1 MALETF
7 RRKEDF
13 IDSEEFDDPT
23 YQKQLI
29 QLVLTAMKTRKDPFL
44 VNLHRMLFKE
54 QQNLSTMQQLYEF
67 LIKETAAI
75 IAMQTQILAFH
86 GISTFTI
93 GKEDKT
99 MSSVTNK
106 SDKREKKDKNGGKAP
121 PSNLPQ
127 KQYCNYCNNL
137 HHAKHGKVSCFYKV
151 HRHPDINP
159 SGQWEGSKAAEKWL
173 KIGSDPNRPGGSH
186 IIRGKLANGNP
197 WDPEKPQEGE
207 LTDFSELPF
216 HIHEKNDKIYENV
229 TYIYH
234 QLNTLD
240 YKYNLMTPCHII
252 QHRVGEKAR
261 TRPINVLVDNGA
273 LEASYVSL
281 EMAKILINK
290 YDAITIDAPQSQVTN
305 ALKGSKP
312 LHTKGK
318 ISFTLKIFNE
328 LTQNKQNIEIDA
340 YIIDITFPIII
351 GRPHIVKYGLFK
363 IMYNQILYGVKQDI
377 LLDDT
382 QSVYDMQHIVNH
394 TINFMN
400 DNIQNVSCDTL
411 TPDQCYGRPLNVSQ
425 QPFYIPH
432 KIYQEQIKSMQ
443 NINTLLQHELTIDES
458 MEAIIN
464 YTKSYHFEPE
474 HTINLLLKAQ
484 QNIRN
489 NEHDYQ
495 FDQLSALQKS
505 TVSTFLTKSRLD
517 QRCHILSSS
526 LSFFCG
532 ISAPF
537 MVISNDFLAL
547 WPISSF
553 LLSMGMEEFS
563 LRNFKKF
570 LKLSG
575 SRVSKCTLAV
585 V

>member
-1 MALETF
+1 MATRSRKNQQNTNVEPPALQPSSLVNHLEEEQSGTEQEVVAVGVTSEQLNSVLSNQTTARVHLDTLEPDNLRNFLKFLKENSSMPIESRNELIGQSAKKSFEITINGALIPQKKLREEDKLWQAWSNLDFVRNVETLFPQSSDKDKLRPDGEGKELLEKAISNDLPKILLLLKGSDLAPFLMALETF

-106 SDKREKKDKNGGKAP
+106 SDKREKKGKNGGKAP

-207 LTDFSELPF
+207 LIDFSELPF
-216 HIHEKNDKIYENV
+216 HIHEKNDKI
-229 TYIYH
+229 
-234 QLNTLD
+234 
-240 YKYNLMTPCHII
+240 
-252 QHRVGEKAR
+252 
-261 TRPINVLVDNGA
+261 
-273 LEASYVSL
+273 
-281 EMAKILINK
+281 
-290 YDAITIDAPQSQVTN
+290 
-305 ALKGSKP
+305 
-312 LHTKGK
+312 
-318 ISFTLKIFNE
+318 
-328 LTQNKQNIEIDA
+328 
-340 YIIDITFPIII
+340 
-351 GRPHIVKYGLFK
+351 
-363 IMYNQILYGVKQDI
+363 
-377 LLDDT
+377 
-382 QSVYDMQHIVNH
+382 
-394 TINFMN
+394 
-400 DNIQNVSCDTL
+400 
-411 TPDQCYGRPLNVSQ
+411 
-425 QPFYIPH
+425 
-432 KIYQEQIKSMQ
+432 
-443 NINTLLQHELTIDES
+443 
-458 MEAIIN
+458 
-464 YTKSYHFEPE
+464 
-474 HTINLLLKAQ
+474 
-484 QNIRN
+484 
-489 NEHDYQ
+489 
-495 FDQLSALQKS
+495 
-505 TVSTFLTKSRLD
+505 
-517 QRCHILSSS
+517 
-526 LSFFCG
+526 
-532 ISAPF
+532 
-537 MVISNDFLAL
+537 
-547 WPISSF
+547 
-553 LLSMGMEEFS
+553 
-563 LRNFKKF
+563 
-570 LKLSG
+570 
-575 SRVSKCTLAV
+575 
-585 V
+585 